1 MQNYVYFRTRGKGVN
16 AHEMVSSSLS
26 PSSSRVQQGRFPRVD
41 ITDYMTPFPRVNPP
55 NWRTTPIKLRHGAI
69 EGRCG
74 RDRRQRREEGK
85 NKNPNLEAQ
94 RSLARSHAHGD
105 ADAIRIDAHRA
116 HATWFRNRRLSSEKV
131 LQRRRPSRLF
141 IYDIR

>member
-69 EGRCG
+69 EGVG
-74 RDRRQRREEGK
+74 ATDARREREGGK

-94 RSLARSHAHGD
+94 RSLARSFA
-105 ADAIRIDAHRA
+105 RA
-116 HATWFRNRRLSSEKV
+116 R
-131 LQRRRPSRLF
+131 
-141 IYDIR
+141 